1 MSSFLF
7 AYIPYL
13 KQISRFLFH
22 FNNFQPELQNS
33 SEDEHKLDK
42 LPVLLFPLQ
51 DDHSFCTPILSL
63 HFFQTQLPSRH
74 SSIMLYTVPRDASQ
88 SRLLAKATL
97 EKALLAEKP
106 AKGLILH
113 SDQGCQFTS
122 WDFIH
127 YCESRGICQS
137 MSKAGCPYDNAPME
151 RFYNTLKNELIY
163 PNHFY
168 DAASLDE
175 ALNRYVYVWYNHVR
189 PHSYNDWKTPFEA
202 RYVG

>member
-1 MSSFLF
+1 M
-7 AYIPYL
+7 
-13 KQISRFLFH
+13 
-22 FNNFQPELQNS
+22 E
-33 SEDEHKLDK
+33 
-42 LPVLLFPLQ
+42 
-51 DDHSFCTPILSL
+51 
-63 HFFQTQLPSRH
+63 
-74 SSIMLYTVPRDASQ
+74 
-88 SRLLAKATL
+88 
-97 EKALLAEKP
+97 EKP
-106 AKGLILH
+106 EKGLILH
-113 SDQGCQFTS
+113 NDQGCQFTS
-122 WDFIH
+122 WGFIN

-202 RYVG
+202 RYAG

>member
-1 MSSFLF
+1 MRYNCSILDLYDRSIVATLNSD
-7 AYIPYL
+7 YI
-13 KQISRFLFH
+13 
-22 FNNFQPELQNS
+22 NTE
-33 SEDEHKLDK
+33 
-42 LPVLLFPLQ
+42 
-51 DDHSFCTPILSL
+51 
-63 HFFQTQLPSRH
+63 
-74 SSIMLYTVPRDASQ
+74 
-88 SRLLAKATL
+88 LAKATL
-97 EKALLAEKP
+97 EKALMEEKP
-106 AKGLILH
+106 EKGLILH

-122 WDFIH
+122 WGFINC
-127 YCESRGICQS
+127 CESRGICQS

-202 RYVG
+202 RYAG